1 MKFDL
6 NDKVAIVT
14 GASQGIG
21 ETIAV
26 EMANSGAYVIC
37 LARNKD
43 ALDSTIDIIEKNG
56 KKAAAFSC
64 DISDNDQFNQIVK
77 NVIDERDKIDI
88 LVNNAG
94 ITNDTL
100 LMRMSNEQWDN
111 VLDINIK
118 ITLIKYILF
127 QLSNFATLSYL

>member
-6 NDKVAIVT
+6 NNKVAIVT

-43 ALDSTIDIIEKNG
+43 ALDSTINIIEKNG
-56 KKAAAFSC
+56 CNHFPQCLTARGRQL
-64 DISDNDQFNQIVK
+64 D
-77 NVIDERDKIDI
+77 
-88 LVNNAG
+88 
-94 ITNDTL
+94 
-100 LMRMSNEQWDN
+100 
-111 VLDINIK
+111 VLD
-118 ITLIKYILF
+118 
-127 QLSNFATLSYL
+127 

>member
-6 NDKVAIVT
+6 NNKVAIVT

-43 ALDSTIDIIEKNG
+43 ALDSTINIIE
-56 KKAAAFSC
+56 
-64 DISDNDQFNQIVK
+64 
-77 NVIDERDKIDI
+77 
-88 LVNNAG
+88 
-94 ITNDTL
+94 
-100 LMRMSNEQWDN
+100 SN
-111 VLDINIK
+111 LSINLKRIFK
-118 ITLIKYILF
+118 FWPLIYF
-127 QLSNFATLSYL
+127 

>member
-1 MKFDL
+1 MKFNL
-6 NDKVAIVT
+6 NNKVAIVT

-43 ALDSTIDIIEKNG
+43 ALDSTINIIEKNG
-56 KKAAAFSC
+56 KQAVAYSC
-64 DISDNDQFNQIVK
+64 DISNNDQFNHIVK
-77 NVIDERDKIDI
+77 NVIDEHDKIVI

-100 LMRMSNEQWDN
+100 LMRMSDEQWDN
-111 VLDINIK
+111 VLDINLK
-118 ITLIKYILF
+118 GSFTSTRSVLSLIHI
-127 QLSNFATLSYL
+127 